1 MIAPIGTGHNGC
13 SQCAARPKILWC
25 YGRGSGMRHFLIIT
39 CLAALAWA
47 VVPVCVALAQADFPT
62 VESEVEPSLQ
72 PDEAGPGATAPLEEG
87 GFKTE
92 QNDKEPKESGD
103 EAEVSAAL
111 PLGDPLTILRLSVIP
126 IFIWVIKNLISYS
139 FLRRHVTRAI
149 YVDIEYR
156 MRFTELFIKST
167 KDWIE
172 HYEPYKDRVP
182 FLRVG
187 REDHHMYANIQSDL
201 RECTWGE
208 EVAAVRLIYRSFDEV
223 ERAAD
228 RIRQTYSDLLALSRE
243 KSLAMKRDTA
253 IGLRQRMK
261 DQIAAEVGRIE
272 GCLAF
277 GRKLA
282 RKQKRTCQGKM
293 IRKAI
298 VGALYGL
305 YVGSCTA
312 VKFGTLYV
320 HFYLP
325 AYWPRWVRLSSF
337 LRCRSIR
344 AFSWGWRFCCQCG
357 EEACISFLGR
367 KTKFEF
373 GKLS

>member
-1 MIAPIGTGHNGC
+1 
-13 SQCAARPKILWC
+13 
-25 YGRGSGMRHFLIIT
+25 MRHFLIIT

-47 VVPVCVALAQADFPT
+47 TAPMQAALAQGDLPT
-62 VESEVEPSLQ
+62 VESEAGTPTDSTEEITPPKPKEVLPNVREPEEKDQ
-72 PDEAGPGATAPLEEG
+72 HATERENGGEAG
-87 GFKTE
+87 
-92 QNDKEPKESGD
+92 
-103 EAEVSAAL
+103 VSAAL

-156 MRFTELFIKST
+156 MRFTELFIQST

-243 KSLAMKRDTA
+243 KSLAMKRDTE
-253 IGLRQRMK
+253 IELRQRMK
-261 DQIAAEVGRIE
+261 DQIAAEIDRIE
-272 GCLAF
+272 EVF
-277 GRKLA
+277 GFWEK
-282 RKQKRTCQGKM
+282 
-293 IRKAI
+293 
-298 VGALYGL
+298 V
-305 YVGSCTA
+305 
-312 VKFGTLYV
+312 
-320 HFYLP
+320 
-325 AYWPRWVRLSSF
+325 
-337 LRCRSIR
+337 
-344 AFSWGWRFCCQCG
+344 
-357 EEACISFLGR
+357 GR
-367 KTKFEF
+367 KTKKVLPNKKDSKSDSWRFVWVVRGLLYRRQVWHSLCVYGPVVVLLFVGSMLLAPRVPTLFCILGIFVVGVALWEVYLF
-373 GKLS
+373 CCARRREEARIRQIVIAPFQLLLQKVLETKRPPIEI